1 MGIEEPRR
9 KLMARLAERGI
20 DPEVVGERV
29 KPVRKRSRDW
39 DYLCLQ
45 SPEVAASAKD
55 AGDGMGE
62 EE

>member
-1 MGIEEPRR
+1 
-9 KLMARLAERGI
+9 MARLAERGL